1 MVRRIFINMET
12 KQCSKCKLELP
23 LDNFCND
30 KKNKSGKQSNCKLC
44 KSIQIA
50 EYYKKNPHK
59 KFKKTKEQLLERYYK
74 NKVSFN
80 FSRRM
85 RKALNGLKQGS
96 SWKEL
101 VGYDVIELKRHLEE
115 QFVDGMSWEN
125 YGEWHID
132 HIKPLSSF
140 NITDINSDE
149 FKKCWSLSNLQPL
162 WAKDNLKKYN
172 KIL

>member
-1 MVRRIFINMET
+1 
-12 KQCSKCKLELP
+12 
-23 LDNFCND
+23 
-30 KKNKSGKQSNCKLC
+30 
-44 KSIQIA
+44 
-50 EYYKKNPHK
+50 
-59 KFKKTKEQLLERYYK
+59 
-74 NKVSFN
+74 
-80 FSRRM
+80 
-85 RKALNGLKQGS
+85 
-96 SWKEL
+96 L